1 MFCLCGP
8 RGTDQNEKSQDTVN
22 QQIATS
28 LQANMKRKSMKPFLN
43 LDYTANV
50 ESSINQQF
58 TQRCDQSREYKEYT
72 DFINGYYQGNNQK
85 SQIQLPN
92 DTELSAIKYEETKT
106 SNEQMRLIHLG
117 DGLLAKIISINQA
130 TTSSCKD
137 SFSPF
142 IMKVLNET
150 KRFYDINPIQ
160 EVQFVKQLVPHFIT
174 EQTYQRVKND
184 KLLIAHDPTG
194 SFLIKHT
201 LSNQEVFYIQ
211 ESKTYR
217 NILNYALDI
226 LKSQDKVNYI
236 FKSDITD
243 KLDTVILNLLY
254 IQDTPIS
261 FVIQEY
267 LTLAHDMIII
277 LSPKIDYH
285 EMVSQ
290 LRQGIK
296 QSAQSRLYCS
306 IEIQN
311 VYNGGQFMAR
321 IIYYGEV
328 SQITQNQQL
337 SYLYECISKNMK
349 KIYKYKKLI
358 KDLKNQVGIMK
369 LVDLFALY
377 GLLNNQSEENFTR
390 FYQQMKLSY
399 FQNFQSSVYKFQKAE
414 SNQSQTESENEDPV
428 PLVQYG
434 SSIIFSEI
442 KLYSKS
448 LSTHAAKSEYVHF
461 HSQNNNQNNNTKNKA
476 QDKIELTES
485 CIYK

>member
-8 RGTDQNEKSQDTVN
+8 RETDQNEKSQETLN

-28 LQANMKRKSMKPFLN
+28 LQANMRNKSIKPFMN
-43 LDYTANV
+43 KDQSANI
-50 ESSINQQF
+50 ENSINQQF
-58 TQRCDQSREYKEYT
+58 IQKSDQQREFKEYT
-72 DFINGYYQGNNQK
+72 DFINGYYQVNNQK
-85 SQIQLPN
+85 SQIQLSN
-92 DTELSAIKYEETKT
+92 DTELSAIKFEETKT
-106 SNEQMRLIHLG
+106 NDDQMRLMHLG
-117 DGLLAKIISINQA
+117 DGLLARIISINQA
-130 TTSSCKD
+130 NTSSCKD

-142 IMKVLNET
+142 IMKVLYET
-150 KRFYDINPIQ
+150 KRLYDINPIQ
-160 EVQFVKQLVPHFIT
+160 EVQFVKHLVPHFIT

-194 SFLIKHT
+194 SFLIKHA
-201 LSNQEVFYIQ
+201 LSSQEVYYIQ
-211 ESKTYR
+211 ESKIFL
-217 NILNYALDI
+217 NIITNALNI

-236 FKSDITD
+236 FKSDITE
-243 KLDTVILNLLY
+243 KLDTVILNLLH
-254 IQDTPIS
+254 IQDTPIA

-306 IEIQN
+306 VEIQN
-311 VYNGGQFMAR
+311 VYNGAQLQAR
-321 IIYYGEV
+321 IVYYGEI

-349 KIYKYKKLI
+349 KTYKYKKFI

-377 GLLNNQSEENFTR
+377 GLLNNQTEEYFRR
-390 FYQQMKLSY
+390 FFKQMKQSY
-399 FQNFQSSVYKFQKAE
+399 FQNLKSSVYKFQKAE
-414 SNQSQTESENEDPV
+414 SNQSQTESENEDPA

-434 SSIIFSEI
+434 SSIIFQEI
-442 KLYSKS
+442 KTYSKS
-448 LSTHAAKSEYVHF
+448 LSTHAVKSEYVHF
-461 HSQNNNQNNNTKNKA
+461 YSQNNQSNKNKNKA
-476 QDKIELTES
+476 QEKVELVQS
-485 CIYK
+485 IFQK